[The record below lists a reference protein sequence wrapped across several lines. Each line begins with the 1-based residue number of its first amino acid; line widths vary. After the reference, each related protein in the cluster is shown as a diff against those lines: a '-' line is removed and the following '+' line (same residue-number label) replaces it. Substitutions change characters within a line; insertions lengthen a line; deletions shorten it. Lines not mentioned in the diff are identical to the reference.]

1 MLNQIAACKSALKS
15 FMKDEDG
22 LSATEYAVLFIVVLA
37 FIIAGAALLGPEI
50 VAAFQRAAA
59 ALP

>member
-1 MLNQIAACKSALKS
+1 MLNQIAAYKSALKS
-15 FMKDEDG
+15 FVKEEDG